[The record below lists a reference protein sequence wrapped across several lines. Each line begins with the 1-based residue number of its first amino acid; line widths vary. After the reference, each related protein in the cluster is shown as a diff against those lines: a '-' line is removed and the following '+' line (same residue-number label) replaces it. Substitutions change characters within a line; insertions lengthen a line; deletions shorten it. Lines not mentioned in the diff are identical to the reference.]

1 MMTKLREFDLRTEI
15 DTRNEKIGFK
25 IREAEMQKV
34 PYMLVVGDNEVS
46 SGNPSVRQ
54 KGKGDLGVM
63 ELDKLIKKI
72 KSENDSKLIEVSLE

>member
-1 MMTKLREFDLRTEI
+1 MRAYDLRTEI